1 MKKILIILLAA
12 FSFNA
17 SSQIV
22 VTHFNAEWN
31 DPNKVAYIGK
41 LTDCDIVYV
50 DIAKSPK
57 LQEKHEIII
66 VPTVVIFKDGEEVKR
81 FQADISF
88 SMKATR
94 KEIQAYYKTRF
105 TWNPRSKL
113 RGIPLRSEERR
124 VGKEC
129 RSRWS
134 PYH

>member
-1 MKKILIILLAA
+1 MKNILTILLIA
-12 FSFNA
+12 FSLSA

-31 DPNKVAYIGK
+31 DPNKVSYIGK

-57 LQEKHEIII
+57 LQKKHEIII

-94 KEIQAYYKTRF
+94 KEMQGAIDELLMSDF
-105 TWNPRSKL
+105 
-113 RGIPLRSEERR
+113 
-124 VGKEC
+124 
-129 RSRWS
+129 
-134 PYH
+134 

>member
-1 MKKILIILLAA
+1 MKKLILLLLIC
-12 FSFNA
+12 
-17 SSQIV
+17 SSNISAQIV

-41 LTDCDIVYV
+41 LTGCDIVYV

-66 VPTVVIFKDGEEVKR
+66 VPTVVIYKDGEEVKR

-94 KEIQAYYKTRF
+94 KDMQEVIDELLMSDF
-105 TWNPRSKL
+105 
-113 RGIPLRSEERR
+113 
-124 VGKEC
+124 
-129 RSRWS
+129 
-134 PYH
+134 

>member
-1 MKKILIILLAA
+1 MKNILTILLTA
-12 FSFNA
+12 FSLSA

-31 DPNKVAYIGK
+31 DPNKVSYIGK

-57 LQEKHEIII
+57 IQEKHNIII

-94 KEIQAYYKTRF
+94 KEMQTVIDELLMSDF
-105 TWNPRSKL
+105 
-113 RGIPLRSEERR
+113 
-124 VGKEC
+124 
-129 RSRWS
+129 
-134 PYH
+134 

>member
-1 MKKILIILLAA
+1 MKNILTILLTA
-12 FSFNA
+12 FGLSA

-94 KEIQAYYKTRF
+94 KEMQEAIDELLMSDF
-105 TWNPRSKL
+105 
-113 RGIPLRSEERR
+113 
-124 VGKEC
+124 
-129 RSRWS
+129 
-134 PYH
+134 

>member
-1 MKKILIILLAA
+1 MKKLLLILFVA
-12 FSFNA
+12 FSLNV

-31 DPNKVAYIGK
+31 DPNKVAFIGK
-41 LTDCDIVYV
+41 LTGCDIVYV

-94 KEIQAYYKTRF
+94 KDMQGVIDELLMSDF
-105 TWNPRSKL
+105 
-113 RGIPLRSEERR
+113 
-124 VGKEC
+124 
-129 RSRWS
+129 
-134 PYH
+134 

>member
-1 MKKILIILLAA
+1 MKNILLILLTV
-12 FSFNA
+12 FTLSA

-31 DPNKVAYIGK
+31 DPNKVSYIGK

-57 LQEKHEIII
+57 IQEKHNIII
-66 VPTVVIFKDGEEVKR
+66 VPTVGIFKDGEEVKR

-94 KEIQAYYKTRF
+94 KEMQEVIDELLMSDF
-105 TWNPRSKL
+105 
-113 RGIPLRSEERR
+113 
-124 VGKEC
+124 
-129 RSRWS
+129 
-134 PYH
+134 

>member
-1 MKKILIILLAA
+1 MI
-12 FSFNA
+12 SSSA
-17 SSQIV
+17 SAQIV

-57 LQEKHEIII
+57 LQEKHEIVI
-66 VPTVVIFKDGEEVKR
+66 VPTVVIYQDGKEVKR

-94 KEIQAYYKTRF
+94 KDMQGVIDELLMSDF
-105 TWNPRSKL
+105 
-113 RGIPLRSEERR
+113 
-124 VGKEC
+124 
-129 RSRWS
+129 
-134 PYH
+134 